1 MTTSLWKATTLLWK
15 APIDNTF
22 ISDYVDIQEE
32 ARNSNHWLCWLP
44 SSTYNNYIHR
54 YFLQEIQC
62 SLTCFTNPIYV
73 LLILLIA
80 ISMVLQ
86 SIFLI
91 NTLILVFTV
100 AAGWKY
106 QKINLLAPKG
116 SSNFDNANILSF
128 FFIFLLSFIFLRKR
142 RKGPRLKII
151 LTSITFVVWILYRFS
166 KPQNRLESC
175 FTYQFFTLNT
185 VEITNEVNTSYF

>member
-1 MTTSLWKATTLLWK
+1 
-15 APIDNTF
+15 
-22 ISDYVDIQEE
+22 
-32 ARNSNHWLCWLP
+32 
-44 SSTYNNYIHR
+44 
-54 YFLQEIQC
+54 
-62 SLTCFTNPIYV
+62 
-73 LLILLIA
+73 
-80 ISMVLQ
+80 MVLQ